1 MSLRALLVTGLV
13 VALLGFGWSRR
24 RSPQV
29 PAMLA
34 LTIVVAVSVYH
45 SAQAGV
51 LSVHSLPRTSSA
63 LDRPPAGY
71 GAYVNRPL
79 AQQALAR
86 IPTGAPYAIV
96 VVKRSRGE
104 FWLRYVL
111 SPRFCVDPPEAH
123 WILVLGGTPQRAGVR
138 AARMWRAGTDWL
150 VRT

>member
-1 MSLRALLVTGLV
+1 MSLRALVVTGIV
-13 VALLGFGWSRR
+13 VALLGVAWSRR
-24 RSPQV
+24 RSPQL

-34 LTIVVAVSVYH
+34 LTVVVAVSVYH
-45 SAQAGV
+45 SARAGV
-51 LSVHSLPRTSSA
+51 LSVHSLPRSSSTP
-63 LDRPPAGY
+63 DRPPAGY
-71 GAYVNRPL
+71 RADVNRPL

-86 IPTGAPYAIV
+86 IPPGAPYAIV

-123 WILVLGGTPQRAGVR
+123 WVLVLGGSPQRAGVR
-138 AARMWRAGTDWL
+138 PVRMWRAGNDWL